1 MSEQVSQFHEEAILD
16 LPFVS
21 QTNEGCISFWNTEAS
36 GHQDTD
42 VELGSFYALLA
53 IETSRQFQMPELIAM
68 VMRDMTFSGR
78 FGPLEAGFISVVASA
93 ARAGR
98 MH

>member
-1 MSEQVSQFHEEAILD
+1 MSEQSGLFHEEAILE
-16 LPFVS
+16 LPFVNQS
-21 QTNEGCISFWNTEAS
+21 NDGCITFWNTEAS

-42 VELGSFYALLA
+42 VELGSFYAHLA
-53 IETSRQFQMPELIAM
+53 IETSRHFQMPELIAM
-68 VMRDMTFSGR
+68 VMRDMTFGGR